1 MRFPHHGVV
10 LANPEL
16 LEPERVGPDD
26 VLQVPL
32 VAILETA
39 LRRMTRHREYA
50 ELHAFPFTVQIAVA
64 PRSGNDASRGERPT
78 AFCTACVASVLPPAL
93 GGRGRIAAAPVRLLP
108 CFSTAIYRKDWGV
121 LQLCT
126 FTTISAMLTLS
137 LERASCVYLDA
148 IIGGQEDT
156 RARPEGGHSRGPAP
170 ERGRPPAIDGF
181 SFDAATALDT
191 VKARVDPR
199 PTLLELLVRHVLLPR
214 EFLLQIEIN
223 SAVECDGIG
232 RNVTHQSQKVCPIIR
247 VVLPAPVPRPSGA
260 ASTSC

>member
-1 MRFPHHGVV
+1 
-10 LANPEL
+10 
-16 LEPERVGPDD
+16 
-26 VLQVPL
+26 
-32 VAILETA
+32 
-39 LRRMTRHREYA
+39 
-50 ELHAFPFTVQIAVA
+50 
-64 PRSGNDASRGERPT
+64 
-78 AFCTACVASVLPPAL
+78 
-93 GGRGRIAAAPVRLLP
+93 
-108 CFSTAIYRKDWGV
+108 
-121 LQLCT
+121 
-126 FTTISAMLTLS
+126 MLTLS

-223 SAVECDGIG
+223 STVSCAKKTLALIDHIAQQCSRRGTHLHRQAQDLTQEIKKVMRAFG
-232 RNVTHQSQKVCPIIR
+232 RSCRGQSHVFVKLVRQTEHQLLALGEPIATFGQKAKEYLAQATSLSATRRQRLSLALTAALSNHAHIRTQSKRLTQGKKLETVAELPGCP
-247 VVLPAPVPRPSGA
+247 
-260 ASTSC
+260 